1 MWGNWTEYSECNA
14 TCDGGFRIR
23 SRNCSNPMPAN
34 GGNLCELS
42 NSEIPVSSDYEEEC
56 VPCNEIPCN
65 GKCILENI
73 WF

>member
-23 SRNCSNPMPAN
+23 SRSCSNPMPAN
-34 GGNLCELS
+34 GGALCELS
-42 NSEIPVSSDYEEEC
+42 NSEIPVKSDYEEEC
-56 VPCNEIPCN
+56 VPCNNMPCN
-65 GKCILENI
+65 SKWILKNI

>member
-1 MWGNWTEYSECNA
+1 MWGNWTEYSACNA

-23 SRNCSNPMPAN
+23 SRNYSNPMPAN

-42 NSEIPVSSDYEEEC
+42 NSEIPVRSDYEEER